1 MDSIVRDVVIA
12 EAAEYQ
18 RTRDETGSTN
28 LFKYVDCLFM
38 VNEYPTL

>member
-1 MDSIVRDVVIA
+1 MDYIVRDLVTT

-28 LFKYVDCLFM
+28 LFKYIEWFLWYM
-38 VNEYPTL
+38 NTL